1 MAKIVDKPK
10 YHADIEAKLKS
21 NENIKRRKL
30 RVEPIVVVTSES
42 EDEIDDGDSQGTL
55 DDKKRRQY
63 MLKNRATKDL
73 QKQPRNWAE
82 VD

>member
-63 MLKNRATKDL
+63 LLKNRATKDL
-73 QKQPRNWAE
+73 QKQPRYWAE